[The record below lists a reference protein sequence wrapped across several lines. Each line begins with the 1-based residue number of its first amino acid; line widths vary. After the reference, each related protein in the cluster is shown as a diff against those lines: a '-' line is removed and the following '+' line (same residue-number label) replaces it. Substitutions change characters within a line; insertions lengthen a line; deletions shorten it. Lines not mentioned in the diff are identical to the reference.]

1 MKRNKVLLFIPMYN
15 CEKQIV
21 RVLKQMDKKV
31 CNYVFKP
38 IINNNTIGMRY
49 SSNEV
54 SSKIKQKLIGCEP
67 WFSNRIM
74 EKIMEQKE
82 SDNKIKGNKKSK
94 LNSDAQLID
103 CVDSSNKE
111 IEN

>member
-1 MKRNKVLLFIPMYN
+1 MIQR
-15 CEKQIV
+15 IV
-21 RVLKQMDKKV
+21 K
-31 CNYVFKP
+31 
-38 IINNNTIGMRY
+38 
-49 SSNEV
+49 
-54 SSKIKQKLIGCEP
+54 
-67 WFSNRIM
+67 

-111 IEN
+111 TEN

>member
-1 MKRNKVLLFIPMYN
+1 
-15 CEKQIV
+15 
-21 RVLKQMDKKV
+21 
-31 CNYVFKP
+31 
-38 IINNNTIGMRY
+38 MRY

-67 WFSNRIM
+67 WFSNR
-74 EKIMEQKE
+74 IMEQKE

-111 IEN
+111 TEN